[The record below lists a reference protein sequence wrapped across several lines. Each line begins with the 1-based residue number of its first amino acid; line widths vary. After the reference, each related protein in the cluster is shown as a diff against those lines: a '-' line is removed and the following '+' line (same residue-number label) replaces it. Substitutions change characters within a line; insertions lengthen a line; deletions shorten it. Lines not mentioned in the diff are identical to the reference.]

1 MNMFEGIKT
10 RRSIRKFSSEEVSA
24 EAIAKIL
31 EAGRWAPSGKNNQ
44 PWKFMVLDKVKKDA
58 LAEFTKYSFL
68 VKGANK
74 LILIFLDKDVSY
86 HYQKDLLAIGAA
98 IENMLLCIHSLGLGA
113 CWMGEIRNQ
122 GSDIVKALGLGE
134 NLEFEAALALGKPSL
149 IPSQGRRKDLKD
161 LIIDG

>member
-1 MNMFEGIKT
+1 MDIFEGIKT

-74 LILIFLDKDVSY
+74 LILIFLY
-86 HYQKDLLAIGAA
+86 INAIIARVDW
-98 IENMLLCIHSLGLGA
+98 LGCYPCRIQTCFTSWLNFVF
-113 CWMGEIRNQ
+113 ILNTTT
-122 GSDIVKALGLGE
+122 
-134 NLEFEAALALGKPSL
+134 
-149 IPSQGRRKDLKD
+149 
-161 LIIDG
+161 